1 MGIYTDKRKS
11 TTTAD
16 GYELLM
22 HESGHLEYD
31 FGWHLGPYWSKYLA
45 EMRDNKRIMGV
56 KCPECG
62 MVYVP
67 PRKACGRCYK
77 EMNEWVEVGPEGILK
92 GFTVVRFPYIDPNV
106 GTLMQ
111 VPFTAVWIN
120 LDGSD
125 TRMMHFCDEL
135 DEMKLTVGMRM
146 RAVWAKAPRP
156 TSIHAIDH
164 FEVIPGAAIV
174 EEKLPDRLK
183 GPVELGLGTK
193 KKPAR
198 KKAAAKK
205 KKPAAKKKAAPAKK
219 KAAPAKKK
227 AAKKKAAP
235 AKKKAAPARKKA
247 AAKKKAAPARK
258 KAAAKK
264 KAAPARKK
272 PAARKKA
279 PAKKKAAARK
289 R

>member
-1 MGIYTDKRKS
+1 MGIYTDKRK
-11 TTTAD
+11 TTTTTD

-146 RAVWAKAPRP
+146 RAVWAKVPRP

-174 EEKLPDRLK
+174 EEKLPDRLM
-183 GPVELGLGTK
+183 GPVELGTGAK

-205 KKPAAKKKAAPAKK
+205 KKPAAKKKAAPARKKAAKK

-235 AKKKAAPARKKA
+235 AKKA